1 MNGDSSQIS
10 FIPKKPLI
18 EDDVFIARQRP
29 RSVLGLLAGFL
40 FLASVGAYTGLYF
53 YEDILLR
60 DIQKKTA
67 EIDEIQREISSSP
80 EIGQAK
86 VFNTRADLARAL
98 LSKHIIV
105 SPIFDFL
112 SKNTLGSIFYGD
124 FSFRDEKGV
133 LTLTL
138 GGESPSYASL
148 AYQADV
154 FRASNDLVSFSVENI
169 ELTKSG
175 SVSFDFK
182 MVFNPK
188 FLSYEKSVSESVK
201 DEASFP
207 ATTTIFTTTTT
218 RSISTSSKENDVAG
232 QRTP

>member
-1 MNGDSSQIS
+1 MNGDSPQVS
-10 FIPKKPLI
+10 FIPKKPLA
-18 EDDVFIARQRP
+18 EDDVFFARQRP
-29 RSVLGLLAGFL
+29 RSVIGLLAGLL
-40 FLASVGAYTGLYF
+40 FLASVGAYIGLYF
-53 YEDILLR
+53 YEDILLN

-67 EIDEIQREISSSP
+67 DIDEVQREISSSP

-86 VFNTRADLARAL
+86 IFNARADLARAL
-98 LSKHIIV
+98 LSKHIVV

-124 FSFRDEKGV
+124 FSFKDEKGV

-138 GGESPSYASL
+138 SGESPSYSSL

-154 FRASNDLVSFSVENI
+154 FRASKDLANFSVESI

-175 SVSFDFK
+175 SVSFDFN
-182 MVFNPK
+182 MVFNPD
-188 FLSYEKSVSESVK
+188 FLSYEKSVSELVK

-218 RSISTSSKENDVAG
+218 RSISTSSEENDVAE